1 MKLYKMAHVRT
12 GDKSDSN
19 NITVIANS
27 DEDYVYI
34 KDKLTEEKMKCWLSS
49 IIKGEVKRYEV
60 DNLHTLNFEITKS
73 LDGGVTRS
81 LRVDKHGKSL
91 GHMIILREL

>member
-1 MKLYKMAHVRT
+1 MKLYEMAHVRT

-19 NITVIANS
+19 NITVIANTLK
-27 DEDYVYI
+27 DYEYI
-34 KDKLTEEKMKCWLSS
+34 KNNLTEEKMNDWLSS
-49 IIKGEVKRYEV
+49 LIKGEVKRYEV
-60 DNLHTLNFEITKS
+60 DNLQALNFEITKS

-91 GHMIILREL
+91 GHMILLREL

>member
-1 MKLYKMAHVRT
+1 MKLYEMAHVRT

-19 NITVIANS
+19 NITVIANTIK
-27 DEDYVYI
+27 DYEYI
-34 KDKLTEEKMKCWLSS
+34 KKNLTAEKMNDWL
-49 IIKGEVKRYEV
+49 IPLIKGEVKRYEV
-60 DNLHTLNFEITKS
+60 DNLQALNFEITQS

-91 GHMIILREL
+91 GHMILLEEL